1 MLNRGTQALLCIL
14 RSMSVAR
21 FTGVVPLLY
30 CADAFKA
37 VSYTHLTLPTT
48 PYV

>member
-30 CADAFKA
+30 CADAFK
-37 VSYTHLTLPTT
+37 VQRNCGLEFGPSLC
-48 PYV
+48 